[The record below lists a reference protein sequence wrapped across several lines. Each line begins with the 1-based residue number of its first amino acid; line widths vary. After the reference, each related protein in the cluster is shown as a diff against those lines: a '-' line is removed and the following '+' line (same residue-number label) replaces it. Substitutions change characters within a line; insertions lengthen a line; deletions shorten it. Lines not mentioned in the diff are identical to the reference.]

1 MPHRLPLAPRCAARR
16 ATIDSRH
23 LAMRARFSLA
33 VLALALPLG
42 ACYRVT
48 VNTGAPAA
56 SQTVEKPWSNSF
68 VYGLVPP
75 PVVNTASACPNG
87 VAKVVTQHSFL
98 NGLVSALTWSLYTP
112 IDVRVTCAAGPV
124 QR

>member
-1 MPHRLPLAPRCAARR
+1 MRHRL
-16 ATIDSRH
+16 
-23 LAMRARFSLA
+23 SL
-33 VLALALPLG
+33 VMLALALPLG

-56 SQTVEKPWSNSF
+56 TQKVEVPWANSF

-75 PVVNTASACPNG
+75 PPINTASKCPNG
-87 VAKVVTQHSFL
+87 VSQVVTQHSFL

-112 IDVRVTCAAGPV
+112 VDVRVTCAAGPV

>member
-1 MPHRLPLAPRCAARR
+1 MRR
-16 ATIDSRH
+16 
-23 LAMRARFSLA
+23 RFSLA

-56 SQTVEKPWSNSF
+56 SQAVERPWVHSF

-75 PVVNTASACPNG
+75 TPINTQATCPNG
-87 VAKVVTQHSFL
+87 VSKVVTQHSFL
-98 NGLVSALTWSLYTP
+98 NGLVGALTWSLYTP
-112 IDVRVTCAAGPV
+112 IDVRVQCAAGPV